1 VISLTFTKTATA
13 NQWNYSV
20 AFPNADLTA
29 AGTPTTGT
37 LIFSSSG
44 VLTTPVPATAAPV
57 LAAAGLLDGAANMNI
72 TWSIFNG
79 LAPRLTQFAQPSAT
93 SALAQ
98 DGTPA
103 SNLVSV
109 GVSNGGKILAQ
120 YSNGAQVVVGQLAM
134 ASIRNPESLLG
145 VGNSNYQLSAI
156 SAAPAVGLPGT
167 GGRGAVLGGS
177 VESSTTDIARE
188 FTNLIVFQRGYQ
200 ANARMITTADQLSQ
214 DTINLK
220 Q

>member
-1 VISLTFTKTATA
+1 GTLTF
-13 NQWNYSV
+13 S
-20 AFPNADLTA
+20 P
-29 AGTPTTGT
+29 
-37 LIFSSSG
+37 SG
-44 VLTTPVPATAAPV
+44 VLSAPTPATAAPV
-57 LAAAGLLDGAANMNI
+57 LAALGLADGAANMNI
-72 TWSIFNG
+72 TWDIFNG
-79 LAPRLTQFAQPSAT
+79 LAPRITQFAQSSAT

-98 DGTPA
+98 NGSPA

-109 GVSNGGKILAQ
+109 GLGNGGQILAQ
-120 YSNGAQVVVGQLAM
+120 YSNGAQVVVGQIAM
-134 ASIRNPESLLG
+134 AAIRNPESLLG
-145 VGNSNYQLSAI
+145 IGNSNYQLSTT

-200 ANARMITTADQLSQ
+200 ANARMITTADQVSQ